1 MNGKLK
7 INCSDIYPFK
17 TKFHSLSSIFKI
29 KPLSK
34 KIFLRL
40 LILPKYLI
48 FIFAL
53 FLSNSLTLKSL
64 TKFIFSIF
72 FIIWAIFFTS
82 LVIISSDNIS
92 DEILS
97 TYKTKECLIID
108 NYNNDISEKILYSI
122 INQAY
127 QDNKYLII
135 SSTISIKKF
144 KIKLL
149 DLKSRFSSFIDI
161 GIELPTDD
169 LIRVILTKNF
179 SDKQIQVSQK
189 NIEYILKNI
198 ERSYEKIN
206 TFSNSIDSLSLT
218 KAQPIKLNLI
228 KKVLNEIRVQ

>member
-1 MNGKLK
+1 MSEQLIFNF
-7 INCSDIYPFK
+7 PFK
-17 TKFHSLSSIFKI
+17 KNYLKQDFYVSKNNFNAYKLIESWPKWPSRLINIFGTAGCGKTHLVNI
-29 KPLSK
+29 
-34 KIFLRL
+34 
-40 LILPKYLI
+40 
-48 FIFAL
+48 
-53 FLSNSLTLKSL
+53 LKS
-64 TKFIFSIF
+64 KIQS
-72 FIIWAIFFTS
+72 
-82 LVIISSDNIS
+82 VIISSDNIS
-92 DEILS
+92 DEILN

-135 SSTISIKKF
+135 SSTISIKMF
-144 KIKLL
+144 EIKLL

>member
-1 MNGKLK
+1 MSEQLIFNF
-7 INCSDIYPFK
+7 PFK
-17 TKFHSLSSIFKI
+17 KNYLKQDFYVSKNNFNAYKLIESWPKWPSRLINIFGPTGCGKTHLVNI
-29 KPLSK
+29 
-34 KIFLRL
+34 
-40 LILPKYLI
+40 
-48 FIFAL
+48 
-53 FLSNSLTLKSL
+53 LKS
-64 TKFIFSIF
+64 KIQSI
-72 FIIWAIFFTS
+72 
-82 LVIISSDNIS
+82 IISSNKIS
-92 DEILS
+92 DEILKI
-97 TYKTKECLIID
+97 YKTKECLIID
-108 NYNNDISEKILYSI
+108 DFENNIEEKTLYSI

-135 SSTISIKKF
+135 SSSISIKKF
-144 KIKLL
+144 ETKLL

-161 GIELPTDD
+161 GIDLPTDD

-228 KKVLNEIRVQ
+228 KKVLNEISV

>member
-1 MNGKLK
+1 MSKQLIFNFPFKKNYLEQDFYVSKNNFNAYKLIESWPKWPSRLINIFGPSGCGKTHLVNILK
-7 INCSDIYPFK
+7 SKIQSVIICSD
-17 TKFHSLSSIFKI
+17 
-29 KPLSK
+29 
-34 KIFLRL
+34 
-40 LILPKYLI
+40 
-48 FIFAL
+48 
-53 FLSNSLTLKSL
+53 N
-64 TKFIFSIF
+64 
-72 FIIWAIFFTS
+72 
-82 LVIISSDNIS
+82 VS
-92 DEILS
+92 DEILN
-97 TYKTKECLIID
+97 TFKTKECLIID

-135 SSTISIKKF
+135 SSTISIKMF
-144 KIKLL
+144 EIKLL

>member
-1 MNGKLK
+1 MSEQLIFNF
-7 INCSDIYPFK
+7 PFK
-17 TKFHSLSSIFKI
+17 KNYLKQDFYVSKNNFNAYKLIESWPKWPSRLINIFGPSGCGKTHLVNI
-29 KPLSK
+29 
-34 KIFLRL
+34 
-40 LILPKYLI
+40 
-48 FIFAL
+48 
-53 FLSNSLTLKSL
+53 LKS
-64 TKFIFSIF
+64 KIQS
-72 FIIWAIFFTS
+72 
-82 LVIISSDNIS
+82 VILSSDNVS
-92 DEILS
+92 DEILN

-135 SSTISIKKF
+135 SSNISIKKF
-144 KIKLL
+144 EIKLL

>member
-1 MNGKLK
+1 MSEQLIFNF
-7 INCSDIYPFK
+7 PFK
-17 TKFHSLSSIFKI
+17 KNYLKQDFYVSKNNFNAYKLIESWPKWPSRLINIFGPSGCGKTHLVNI
-29 KPLSK
+29 
-34 KIFLRL
+34 
-40 LILPKYLI
+40 
-48 FIFAL
+48 
-53 FLSNSLTLKSL
+53 LKS
-64 TKFIFSIF
+64 KIQS
-72 FIIWAIFFTS
+72 
-82 LVIISSDNIS
+82 VIISSDNVS
-92 DEILS
+92 DEILN

-144 KIKLL
+144 EIKLL

>member
-1 MNGKLK
+1 MPEQLIFNF
-7 INCSDIYPFK
+7 PFK
-17 TKFHSLSSIFKI
+17 KNYLKQDFYVSKNNFNAYKLIESWPKWPSRLINIFGPSGCGKTHLVNI
-29 KPLSK
+29 
-34 KIFLRL
+34 
-40 LILPKYLI
+40 
-48 FIFAL
+48 
-53 FLSNSLTLKSL
+53 LKS
-64 TKFIFSIF
+64 KIQS
-72 FIIWAIFFTS
+72 
-82 LVIISSDNIS
+82 VIISSASVSN
-92 DEILS
+92 EILN

-135 SSTISIKKF
+135 SSIISIKKF
-144 KIKLL
+144 EIKLL
-149 DLKSRFSSFIDI
+149 DLKSRLSSFIDI

>member
-1 MNGKLK
+1 MSEQLIFNF
-7 INCSDIYPFK
+7 PFK
-17 TKFHSLSSIFKI
+17 KNYLKQDFYVSKNNFNAYKLIESWPKWPSRLINIFGPSGCGKTHLVNI
-29 KPLSK
+29 
-34 KIFLRL
+34 
-40 LILPKYLI
+40 
-48 FIFAL
+48 
-53 FLSNSLTLKSL
+53 LKS
-64 TKFIFSIF
+64 KIHS
-72 FIIWAIFFTS
+72 
-82 LVIISSDNIS
+82 VIISSDNVS
-92 DEILS
+92 DEILN

-108 NYNNDISEKILYSI
+108 NYNNNISEKILYSI

-135 SSTISIKKF
+135 SSTISIKMF
-144 KIKLL
+144 EIKLL

>member
-1 MNGKLK
+1 MSEQLIFNF
-7 INCSDIYPFK
+7 PFK
-17 TKFHSLSSIFKI
+17 KNYLKQDFYVSKNNFNAYKLIESWPKWPSRLINIFGPSGCGKTHLVNI
-29 KPLSK
+29 
-34 KIFLRL
+34 
-40 LILPKYLI
+40 
-48 FIFAL
+48 
-53 FLSNSLTLKSL
+53 LKS
-64 TKFIFSIF
+64 KIQS
-72 FIIWAIFFTS
+72 
-82 LVIISSDNIS
+82 VIISSDNVS
-92 DEILS
+92 DQILN

-108 NYNNDISEKILYSI
+108 NYNNDINEKILYSI

-144 KIKLL
+144 EIELL